1 MSKENKQIITILLLI
16 FLAPAGLVM
25 MFVWQLWTKAIRYT
39 ILGIVS
45 LLLIIYVVVTALI
58 VGGGFWLL
66 SKGLDPEDN
75 QGKIYSIGDTAKAN
89 KIEFS
94 VDDFATYET
103 KNNFLDEVGSYC
115 ALSYTV
121 KNTGDNE
128 LLLNSFTDFDLTA
141 DSGEKVGQLLSIGEE
156 ITTQPEEVQNFLG
169 VSSEVLEAGQQES
182 YFFPFACPEMET
194 QYRLNVNI
202 NQYGEYILD
211 DNFEPIKFDLS
222 L

>member
-156 ITTQPEEVQNFLG
+156 ITTQPEEVQNFLD

-182 YFFPFACPEMET
+182 YFFPICLP
-194 QYRLNVNI
+194 
-202 NQYGEYILD
+202 
-211 DNFEPIKFDLS
+211 
-222 L
+222 